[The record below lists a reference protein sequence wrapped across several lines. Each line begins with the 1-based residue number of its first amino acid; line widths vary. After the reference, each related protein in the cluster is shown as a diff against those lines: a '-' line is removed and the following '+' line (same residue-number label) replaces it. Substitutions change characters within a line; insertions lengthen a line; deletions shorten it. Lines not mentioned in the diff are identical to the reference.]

1 MRPVFPENCSDILF
15 WEKYAAHAISEKNS
29 FEFLLKPG
37 NTLKF

>member
-1 MRPVFPENCSDILF
+1 MRSVFQKIVRILLF